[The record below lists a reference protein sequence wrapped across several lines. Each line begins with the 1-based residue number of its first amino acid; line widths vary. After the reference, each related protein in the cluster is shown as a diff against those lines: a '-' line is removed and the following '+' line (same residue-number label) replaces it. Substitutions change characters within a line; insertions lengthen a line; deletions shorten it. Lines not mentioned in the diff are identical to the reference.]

1 MHTDAAAHLASP
13 YRLPRHITPKRY
25 DLELTPDLAAATF
38 TGEVV
43 ITLQV
48 HAPGNVIVL
57 NAKELGINSV
67 RVDGAPAKFELHA
80 ETERLVITTDNT
92 LNPGT
97 SSLSISFTGILNDKL
112 RGFYRSTYTDDA
124 GNEQVIATTQMQST
138 DCRRAFP
145 CWDEP
150 DFKAVFGTTLVVDND
165 LMAISNGPEVS
176 RTATT
181 NNKVAVRFA
190 DTIPMSTYLVAFIV
204 GRLEATAPVDVNGTP
219 MRLVHVPG
227 KAHLTEFGLRIG
239 AYSLKWFEDYYGI
252 KYPGTKVDLVA
263 LPDFAAGAMENLGCI
278 TFREVLLLVDPAKS
292 TQMEQQLVADV
303 VSHENAHMWFG
314 DLVTMKWWN
323 GIWLNEAFATF
334 MEVAAC
340 DAFAPQWKRWT
351 SFGLERSAAF
361 EVYSLHSTRPVEF
374 PIDSPDDC
382 EGMFDVLTYQKGG
395 SLLRMLEMFL
405 GQDRFR
411 AGVSHYLTK
420 HSYANTETNDLW
432 DAIEESVKAGGQ
444 GDVPVRALM
453 DSWIWQPGYPLVSA
467 DIDNGALVLRQNR
480 FAFDETNDP
489 TVWLVPVHLRNGN
502 NETKVLLDQPAAR
515 ITLADPNAPIVV
527 NAGGHGYY
535 RVAYS
540 PALLARLNATTIAGM
555 STIERYN
562 LVDDAWNAVV
572 AGRLSTVDF
581 LAFLNGFAN
590 ERELA
595 VWQAIAIGL
604 RGCERLLPGHQ
615 QHLLQRRIANLVAPA
630 LADLG
635 WQPKPNEDDLTGKLR
650 GLLIVLLACDAG
662 DPDAQQTARTFF
674 AAAEAGQDVHPEVA
688 AAATTVVASTGGE
701 AEFNRFVDKF
711 KTAESPQDQMRALYA
726 LADFQSA
733 DLIERACQFAF
744 SGEVKTQNAPF
755 LLNRCIAN
763 REFGPVAW
771 RVVRQRWTEAN
782 EKFPVNT
789 IVRMIDTTKLL
800 NSPDQLADV
809 QAFFA
814 EHPIPQ
820 SVKTLEQVMERQRVN
835 AALRARE
842 ADTLVAH
849 LQA

>member
-1 MHTDAAAHLASP
+1 MHTDTAAHLVSP
-13 YRLPRHITPKRY
+13 YRLPRHIVPSRY
-25 DLELTPDLAAATF
+25 DLELTPNLADATF
-38 TGEVV
+38 AGEVV
-43 ITLQV
+43 ITLNV
-48 HAPGNVIVL
+48 SEPGNVIVL
-57 NAKELGINSV
+57 NADELHIASV
-67 RVDGAPAKFELHA
+67 RVNGAPASFELHA
-80 ETERLVITTDNT
+80 ETERLVVTTPNP
-92 LNPGT
+92 LHPGT
-97 SSLSISFTGILNDKL
+97 ASLSISFTGILNDKL

-124 GNEQVIATTQMQST
+124 GNEQVIATTQMQPT

-150 DFKAVFGTTLVVDND
+150 DFKAVYGTTLVVDND
-165 LMAISNGPEVS
+165 MMAISNGPEVS
-176 RTATT
+176 RTPTT
-181 NNKVAVRFA
+181 SNKVAVRFA
-190 DTIPMSTYLVAFIV
+190 DTIPMSTYLVAFVV

-227 KAHLTEFGLRIG
+227 KAHLTEFGLRVG

-252 KYPGTKVDLVA
+252 KYPGTKVDLIA

-361 EVYSLHSTRPVEF
+361 EVDSLHSTRPVEY
-374 PIDSPDDC
+374 PVNSPEDC

-411 AGVSHYLTK
+411 AGVSHYLRK
-420 HSYANTETNDLW
+420 HAYANTETNDLW
-432 DAIEESVKAGGQ
+432 DAIEESVNADGRGN
-444 GDVPVRALM
+444 VPVRALM

-467 DIDNGALVLRQNR
+467 DIDGDSLILRQNR
-480 FAFDETNDP
+480 FSFDETNDP
-489 TVWLVPVHLRNGN
+489 TVWLTPVHLRNAGH
-502 NETKVLLDQPAAR
+502 ETKFLLDTPALR
-515 ITLADPNAPIVV
+515 VKLADPGAPVVV
-527 NAGGHGYY
+527 NAGGHGFY

-540 PALLARLNATTIAGM
+540 PTLLQRLDARTIAAM

-572 AGRLSTVDF
+572 AGRLG
-581 LAFLNGFAN
+581 APEFLNFLDGFAA

-595 VWQAIAIGL
+595 VWQAVAIGL
-604 RGCERLLPGHQ
+604 RGLERLLPGHQ
-615 QHLLQRRIANLVAPA
+615 QHLLQRKISALVAPA
-630 LADLG
+630 LDAIG
-635 WQPKPNEDDLTGKLR
+635 WQPTANEDDLTGKLR

-662 DPDAQQTARTFF
+662 DPDAQHTARTFF
-674 AAAEAGQDVHPEVA
+674 AASEAGQQVHPEVV
-688 AAATTVVASTGGE
+688 AAATTVVASTGGQ
-701 AEFNRFVDKF
+701 AEFDMFVDKF
-711 KTAESPQDQMRALYA
+711 KRAESPQDQMRALYA

-733 DLIERACQFAF
+733 DLIERACNFAF

-763 REFGPVAW
+763 REFGTVAW
-771 RVVRQRWTEAN
+771 RIVRQRWTEAN

-789 IVRMIDTTKLL
+789 IVRMVDTTKTL
-800 NSPDQLADV
+800 NTPELLADV

-814 EHPIPQ
+814 EHAIPQ
-820 SVKTLEQVMERQRVN
+820 AAKTLEQVLERQRVN
-835 AALRARE
+835 AALRSRE
-842 ADTLVAH
+842 GQTLFNALSH
-849 LQA
+849 